1 MKKRLL
7 AAIMS
12 LCMVVSL
19 LPVSAFA
26 AGNEGEVTATK
37 TWEQVDGEKSN
48 TFEITLSVQG
58 EPIPTTTESA
68 ADVVLV
74 VDNSGSMASGVG
86 EPCGTPNEEFEKHTF
101 LGTGYYECPN
111 CHAIYVSILGF
122 ASLPDI
128 CTGEIGGEARIIT
141 AQKVGKEFAS
151 SILSTG
157 QNKMAVIGFSHGNN
171 DGGANDQRAIKVSQG
186 LTNDVDE
193 INEAIDDME
202 ANGGTNYS
210 AALQQAYSWLDER
223 SDADKENRPAYV
235 VFISDGAPGYSGE
248 SVNDPDWNGS
258 KQATALK
265 ADGVTVYTIGIA
277 LSDNDS
283 QYLESLASE
292 PTSEHYLNVTGTNYA
307 EELEKILIE
316 WADKINSI
324 PAGKNAVMTD
334 VINSEYFEL
343 VQGSLSDGL
352 EIDIESDPTGNTL
365 VWDIGNIPESGQV
378 SFQIKVKDELL
389 PEISVDGQKVLTN
402 DGVTLT
408 YDSNLPEGGSVKLD
422 EDVIGEPEVTIY
434 GTKPAG
440 PTFTSS
446 KAPVTAGTVTLTAPD
461 QTLTQGT
468 NYIAVSGNA
477 TDGYTASTT
486 QDTATV
492 LYEVTV
498 TSDMAGSVTVTDTG
512 ATYVG
517 ANLETGDT
525 VDTSD
530 NPYTVTF
537 ADAGTAKLYF
547 SVGATPTADAADVV
561 ENTAMV
567 GGEAVDSPDVTVTQ
581 TEKTAMVNKTVT
593 VTHNSGTTG
602 DAVKPGDVL
611 TYTITV
617 QNTGTEAGT
626 FTVTDTFNGTNA
638 PTATEPAGSGWA
650 GAANSWTNTWSLS
663 VAAGAS
669 EDITYSYTVV
679 AQDAGKSIT
688 NGVTVDAGL
697 EDGSD
702 PDTETDVTGL
712 TLTYDD
718 NVDDDSVTGMPEQ
731 NPVTGIVYGTEL
743 AVAPAPSRDGYV
755 FLGWDTDPRA
765 TTADYEIGES
775 IIITADTPLY
785 AIWEETNLE
794 AQVVKTVD
802 PATSPVAV
810 GDMLTYTITVTNTGN
825 TAAIFHV
832 KDTFNG
838 SAAPDGDGWAQVGG
852 GWTHSWKTA
861 ELAVGASEKITY
873 TYTVQPEDAGKTL
886 RNYALVT
893 NASKDPDSVPETETE
908 VENEGIYTLTYD
920 DNVAEE
926 EIAVPAAV
934 SGLTYHQTVSV
945 SSEYPIWTDYSFD
958 GWNTQA
964 DGEGTTYQPGDPI
977 VITGNTTLYAMWSP
991 LEDPEVTLEKTVTRN
1006 GSAVTEAKVGDV
1018 LTYTITVKTT
1028 EGAVWGYHFE
1038 DTFKG
1043 SAKPVSP
1050 KGGLLWEQ
1058 NADGTWTAGMTV
1070 DLYETDTKTFTYTY
1084 TVQLADA
1091 GSDIT
1096 NEVVGQNGGGEAST
1110 LTPVSN
1116 LTLIYDANGGE
1127 FGDSGFFPV
1136 TGITKEQAK
1145 GYELGKEQYYSD
1157 PTHEPSADGSEIV
1170 FIGWS
1175 TTKYGTI
1182 YEAGQQLPE
1191 TTETVKMEKDT
1202 TVYAVWGED
1211 TNGDEVAD
1219 ATQVLITPAKI
1230 TIYEGGEGYDY
1241 ALGDADQ
1248 DIAGQ
1253 PSSGLPEPGYYI
1265 VLPYEVNEELKKVP
1279 GVVVNDK
1286 GYVNLADHL
1295 TFSYNDEDDSRVWEL
1310 TTYDPDGLTH
1320 LEDGRYIYRILP
1332 ATADTNGDGVE
1343 ESIPVRLVFTDEDEK
1358 ETISDDFTFSAND
1371 LYAKFQM
1378 TIYDGGLD
1386 QAQIQATV
1394 DGTTEAQDVGVGTGE
1409 LVIRGTTDTVETVAV
1424 NDMENDADGFTV
1436 TADAGNVYYV
1446 NGSPIQVQES
1456 DIRLL
1461 ADDLAMEEDSE
1472 TEKAMQD
1479 AADKAIDT
1487 ALDNPQYEFK
1497 YLDLVDYNNGNA
1509 YVTLNQNSEEDVV
1522 TVNWPMPA
1530 NADPDTIHV
1539 VHFDG
1544 LDREFDISELDELLN
1559 SDEVTAIVYSME
1571 DGLTVGTD
1579 SVSFNTSTFSP
1590 FVLVYETKAEQPD
1603 PTPDPDPGNGDSG
1616 SDNDNDSD
1624 PTGNLSIELDV
1635 NGGDDDFTFTV
1646 ILTDRNGDD
1655 LENNFYYNGDYTGTI
1670 GSGDEITLEGGEK
1683 IVIRNLPEGTRYEV
1697 IIETADGYTYVI
1709 DGEEGVIHTGMNEAE
1724 FTATRTVPVA
1734 DPSVTGVSRWLNT
1747 TDHIAYLTG
1756 YPGGT
1761 FGPDNNMTR
1770 AEVAQMFYALLNNKN
1785 VTITKTFP
1793 DVPAD
1798 AWYATAVNTLASLGM
1813 VSGDENGNYRPD
1825 DPITRA
1831 EFCVIALAFAYEPE
1845 NAVCY
1850 FGDVSRSDW
1859 FYTYVAQAAS
1869 YGWIGGYTNGNFG
1882 PNDRITRAQVTTIV
1896 NNMLGRAADRDYVI
1910 DHQADLVQFSDLT
1923 RAHWGYFQI
1932 MEATNAHDY
1941 TKSNGTE
1948 NWR

>member
-265 ADGVTVYTIGIA
+265 ADGVTIYTIGIA
-277 LSDNDS
+277 LSDSDS
-283 QYLESLASE
+283 RYLESLASD

-316 WADKINSI
+316 WAEKINSI

-334 VINSEYFEL
+334 VINSDYFEL
-343 VQGSLSDGL
+343 VPDSLSDGL
-352 EIDIESDPTGNTL
+352 EIDPDDPTGNTL

-378 SFQIKVKDELL
+378 SFQIKVKDEVL
-389 PEISVDGQKVLTN
+389 PEISADGDKVLTN
-402 DGVTLT
+402 DGVTLI
-408 YDSNLPEGGSVKLD
+408 YDSNLPGGGSVELD
-422 EDVIGEPEVTIY
+422 EDDIGKPEVTIY
-434 GTKPAG
+434 GEKQQGGGELTAEDVRVYKEPV
-440 PTFTSS
+440 TSS
-446 KAPVTAGTVTLTAPD
+446 SKEMDDPADKVLTAGTDYAAAVRQDDGTYLISTAAD
-461 QTLTQGT
+461 
-468 NYIAVSGNA
+468 S
-477 TDGYTASTT
+477 
-486 QDTATV
+486 ATV
-492 LYEVTV
+492 LYEVRVMANSNTAGGSITV
-498 TSDMAGSVTVTDTG
+498 TENNENAVYQGARLNNATVTDNSNGT
-512 ATYVG
+512 
-517 ANLETGDT
+517 
-525 VDTSD
+525 
-530 NPYTVTF
+530 YTVTF
-537 ADAGTAKLYF
+537 AGGGNGSEWAYLYF
-547 SVGATPTADAADVV
+547 TVPVNDIPADGEMTVNNSVTF
-561 ENTAMV
+561 
-567 GGEAVDSPDVTVTQ
+567 GGETETSPDVTILQGETYRVTYEQEGVWWPYGEPIPTDKNLYKEGDQVEVSDQYYVGQ
-581 TEKTAMVNKTVT
+581 TIDRNRLYVFQGWDVKFPATGVTIDENNQFVMPASDVTLAGTWDSWQDPSGKAITVKVVNGTATIGNDTVDNDVETFFYSVGNSVTINFTPDSGYMLGT
-593 VTHNSGTTG
+593 VVVDGKQVAEGLDEGN
-602 DAVKPGDVL
+602 
-611 TYTITV
+611 TYTFDNIQDHHGIV
-617 QNTGTEAGT
+617 VYFVE
-626 FTVTDTFNGTNA
+626 DTNEYTLSYDGNGTNV
-638 PTATEPAGSGWA
+638 
-650 GAANSWTNTWSLS
+650 TN
-663 VAAGAS
+663 V
-669 EDITYSYTVV
+669 
-679 AQDAGKSIT
+679 
-688 NGVTVDAGL
+688 
-697 EDGSD
+697 
-702 PDTETDVTGL
+702 
-712 TLTYDD
+712 
-718 NVDDDSVTGMPEQ
+718 
-731 NPVTGIVYGTEL
+731 
-743 AVAPAPSRDGYV
+743 PAP
-755 FLGWDTDPRA
+755 
-765 TTADYEIGES
+765 E
-775 IIITADTPLY
+775 
-785 AIWEETNLE
+785 
-794 AQVVKTVD
+794 
-802 PATSPVAV
+802 
-810 GDMLTYTITVTNTGN
+810 
-825 TAAIFHV
+825 
-832 KDTFNG
+832 
-838 SAAPDGDGWAQVGG
+838 
-852 GWTHSWKTA
+852 
-861 ELAVGASEKITY
+861 
-873 TYTVQPEDAGKTL
+873 
-886 RNYALVT
+886 
-893 NASKDPDSVPETETE
+893 
-908 VENEGIYTLTYD
+908 
-920 DNVAEE
+920 
-926 EIAVPAAV
+926 
-934 SGLTYHQTVSV
+934 
-945 SSEYPIWTDYSFD
+945 
-958 GWNTQA
+958 
-964 DGEGTTYQPGDPI
+964 
-977 VITGNTTLYAMWSP
+977 
-991 LEDPEVTLEKTVTRN
+991 
-1006 GSAVTEAKVGDV
+1006 
-1018 LTYTITVKTT
+1018 TVKAGTHDLSTT
-1028 EGAVWGYHFE
+1028 VPIREGYG
-1038 DTFKG
+1038 
-1043 SAKPVSP
+1043 
-1050 KGGLLWEQ
+1050 
-1058 NADGTWTAGMTV
+1058 
-1070 DLYETDTKTFTYTY
+1070 
-1084 TVQLADA
+1084 
-1091 GSDIT
+1091 
-1096 NEVVGQNGGGEAST
+1096 
-1110 LTPVSN
+1110 
-1116 LTLIYDANGGE
+1116 
-1127 FGDSGFFPV
+1127 
-1136 TGITKEQAK
+1136 
-1145 GYELGKEQYYSD
+1145 
-1157 PTHEPSADGSEIV
+1157 

-1175 TTKYGTI
+1175 TTQDNTI
-1182 YEAGQQLPE
+1182 YEAGQQLPK
-1191 TTETVKMEKDT
+1191 TTTQVTITDADV

-1211 TNGDEVAD
+1211 TNGDKVAD
-1219 ATQVLITPAKI
+1219 ATQVLIKPENI
-1230 TIYEGGEGYDY
+1230 TIYQGGTGYESVV
-1241 ALGDADQ
+1241 GDDTTGDDQ
-1248 DIAGQ
+1248 K
-1253 PSSGLPEPGYYI
+1253 SNGLPEPGYSI
-1265 VLPYEVNEELKKVP
+1265 VLPYTVNEELKKVAESEDVT
-1279 GVVVNDK
+1279 GDI
-1286 GYVNLADHL
+1286 VNLTDYL
-1295 TFSYNDEDDSRVWEL
+1295 TF
-1310 TTYDPDGLTH
+1310 TYDVGNGVERRWHIETYDRDGNSRLS
-1320 LEDGRYIYRILP
+1320 DGRYIYRILP
-1332 ATADTNGDGVE
+1332 DEITSTPIRLLFTNEAGE
-1343 ESIPVRLVFTDEDEK
+1343 EFT
-1358 ETISDDFTFSAND
+1358 SDDFFGID
-1371 LYAKFQM
+1371 KQLYDTLQM
-1378 TIYDGGLD
+1378 TIYSGDLLQD
-1386 QAQIQATV
+1386 RVTASV
-1394 DGTTEAQDVGVGTGE
+1394 EGTTEAQDVGVGTGE
-1409 LVIRGTTDTVETVAV
+1409 LVIRGTTDTVETVKV

-1456 DIRLL
+1456 DIHLL
-1461 ADDLAMEEDSE
+1461 VDDLAMAEGSE
-1472 TEKAMQD
+1472 TEQAMQD
-1479 AADKAIDT
+1479 AADGAIDT
-1487 ALDNPQYEFK
+1487 ALTNPQYEFK

-1509 YVTLNQNSEEDVV
+1509 YVTLNQNNEADVV

-1544 LDREFDISELDELLN
+1544 LDREFEIGELEGLLGENVSEI
-1559 SDEVTAIVYSME
+1559 AA
-1571 DGLTVGTD
+1571 TVNEETG
-1579 SVSFNTSTFSP
+1579 VISFNTSTFSP

-1603 PTPDPDPGNGDSG
+1603 PTPDPDPGNGNSG

>member
-37 TWEQVDGEKSN
+37 TWEQEDGEKSN

-58 EPIPTTTESA
+58 NPITMTTESA

-74 VDNSGSMASGVG
+74 VDNSGSMSSSVG
-86 EPCGTPNEEFEKHTF
+86 EPCNTPKDEFESSTGFRLWNTYTCPKCGATYTSSL
-101 LGTGYYECPN
+101 LGWLWDTR
-111 CHAIYVSILGF
+111 
-122 ASLPDI
+122 PDH
-128 CTGEIGGEARIIT
+128 CTGEIGAEPRIDT
-141 AQKVGKEFAS
+141 AKAVSKAFAED
-151 SILSTG
+151 LLTDG
-157 QNKMAVIGFSHGNN
+157 DNRMAVIGFAHGE
-171 DGGANDQRAIKVSQG
+171 DSSWGSYSPIRVSQG
-186 LTNDVDE
+186 LTDSLSS
-193 INEAIDDME
+193 INSAIDKMGAD
-202 ANGGTNYS
+202 GGTDYTS
-210 AALQQAYSWLDER
+210 ALQQAYDWLDDR
-223 SDADKENRPAYV
+223 SPADKENRPAYV

-248 SVNDPDWNGS
+248 SIGNVSWDGS
-258 KQATALK
+258 EQAAALK
-265 ADGVTVYTIGIA
+265 RDGVTVYTIGIA

-283 QYLESLASE
+283 RYLESLASA

-316 WADKINSI
+316 WAEKINSI

-343 VQGSLSDGL
+343 VPGSLSDGL
-352 EIDIESDPTGNTL
+352 EIDTESDPTGNTL

-378 SFQIKVKDELL
+378 SFQIKVKDDVL
-389 PEISVDGQKVLTN
+389 PEISVDGEKVLTN
-402 DGVTLT
+402 NGVTLT
-408 YDSNLPEGGSVKLD
+408 YDSNLSDGESVTLD
-422 EDVIGEPEVTIY
+422 EDDIGKPEVTIY

-446 KAPVTAGTVTLTAPD
+446 KAPVTAGTVTLTAPA

-498 TSDMAGSVTVTDTG
+498 TSTGAGSVTVTDAG

-517 ANLETGDT
+517 ANLEEGDT
-525 VDTSD
+525 VDITD
-530 NPYTVTF
+530 APYTVTF

-547 SVGATPTADAADVV
+547 SVEAEPTADAADVV

-567 GGEAVDSPDVTVTQ
+567 GETEVDSPDVTVTQ
-581 TEKTAMVNKTVT
+581 TEKTAQVNKTVT
-593 VTHNSGTTG
+593 VTRGGEAVTDGS
-602 DAVKPGDVL
+602 VKPGDVL

-626 FTVTDTFNGTNA
+626 FTVADTFNGTNA
-638 PTATEPAGSGWA
+638 PTATEPAGNGWT
-650 GAANSWTNTWSLS
+650 GTANNWTNTWSLS
-663 VAAGAS
+663 VAAGVS
-669 EDITYSYTVV
+669 DDITYSYTVV
-679 AQDAGKSIT
+679 AQDAGKRIT
-688 NGVTVDAGL
+688 NGVEVNADL
-697 EDGSD
+697 EEGSD
-702 PDTETDVTGL
+702 PGTETDVTGL

-718 NVDDDSVTGMPEQ
+718 NVDDSSVSGMPD
-731 NPVTGIVYGTEL
+731 PVTGIVYGTEQP
-743 AVAPAPSRDGYV
+743 VASAPSRNGYV
-755 FLGWDTDPRA
+755 FLGWNTDRNA
-765 TTADYEIGES
+765 KTASYEIGDS
-775 IIITADTPLY
+775 ITITADTTLY

-794 AQVVKTVD
+794 AQVVKTVSPD
-802 PATSPVAV
+802 TSPVAV
-810 GDMLTYTITVTNTGN
+810 GTELTYTITVTNTGN
-825 TAAIFHV
+825 TAASFHV

-838 SAAPDGDGWAQVGG
+838 SAAPDGGWTQVGG

-861 ELAVGASEKITY
+861 ELAVGASEEITY
-873 TYTVQPEDAGKTL
+873 TYTVRAEDAGKTL

-893 NASKDPDSVPETETE
+893 NASTKDPGSDPETETE
-908 VENEGIYTLTYD
+908 VENDGINTLTYD
-920 DNVAEE
+920 DNVTDE

-945 SSEYPIWTDYSFD
+945 SSEYPIRTDYSFD

-991 LEDPEVTLEKTVTRN
+991 LEDPKVTLEKTVTRN
-1006 GSAVTEAKVGDV
+1006 GSAVAEAKVGDV

-1050 KGGLLWEQ
+1050 EGGLLWEQ
-1058 NADGTWTAGMTV
+1058 TAEGTWTAGMTV
-1070 DLYETDTKTFTYTY
+1070 DLYDTDTKTFTYTY

-1091 GSDIT
+1091 GNFIT
-1096 NEVVGQNGGGEAST
+1096 NEVVGQNGGGEDSTSTFVSYLT
-1110 LTPVSN
+1110 LT
-1116 LTLIYDANGGE
+1116 YDANGGD
-1127 FGDSGFFPV
+1127 FGDTDSFDV
-1136 TGITKEQAK
+1136 TGITKEQAE
-1145 GYELGKEQYYSD
+1145 GYELGKEQNYSD
-1157 PTHEPSADGSEIV
+1157 PTHEPSADGTEIV
-1170 FIGWS
+1170 FIGWTLDDS
-1175 TTKYGTI
+1175 AEDVV

-1211 TNGDEVAD
+1211 TNGDDVAD
-1219 ATQVLITPAKI
+1219 ATQVLIKPENI
-1230 TIYEGGEGYDY
+1230 TIYRGGTGYESVV
-1241 ALGDADQ
+1241 GDETTGADKE
-1248 DIAGQ
+1248 
-1253 PSSGLPEPGYYI
+1253 STGLPEPGYSI
-1265 VLPYEVNEELKKVP
+1265 VLPYTVNEELVKVAASE
-1279 GVVVNDK
+1279 GVDVTGNI
-1286 GYVNLADHL
+1286 VNLTDYL
-1295 TFSYNDEDDSRVWEL
+1295 TFNYNYEGVTRTWEIE
-1310 TTYDPDGLTH
+1310 TYDRDGHSRLS
-1320 LEDGRYIYRILP
+1320 DGRYIYRILP
-1332 ATADTNGDGVE
+1332 AEDAEGKEIPIRLLFTNE
-1343 ESIPVRLVFTDEDEK
+1343 EGEEFT
-1358 ETISDDFTFSAND
+1358 SDDFFGID
-1371 LYAKFQM
+1371 KQLYDTLQM
-1378 TIYDGGLD
+1378 TIYSGDLLQD
-1386 QAQIQATV
+1386 RVTASV
-1394 DGTTEAQDVGVGTGE
+1394 DGTTEAQDVGVGTGT
-1409 LVIRGTTDTVETVAV
+1409 LTIRGTTDDADTVAV
-1424 NDMENDADGFTV
+1424 NDTENNADGFTV
-1436 TADAGNVYYV
+1436 TADAENVYYV

-1509 YVTLNQNSEEDVV
+1509 YVTLRGGDQV

-1603 PTPDPDPGNGDSG
+1603 PTPDPDPGNGNSG

-1813 VSGDENGNYRPD
+1813 VSGDENGNYRPN